1 VSASRPVLP
10 PSLAL
15 RLRYSFHFYLFLSG
29 KRVNNFDFAKQPED
43 AAEAVAAAAAA
54 VESVR
59 TQPAETPV
67 STPSGLS
74 INTSPDIVS
83 SDHGDSGK
91 GDASHLKKSDRIR
104 ELEQEVF
111 ELKKRLERSESRVVS

>member
-1 VSASRPVLP
+1 VLP

-15 RLRYSFHFYLFLSG
+15 RLRYCFHFYLFFSG
-29 KRVNNFDFAKQPED
+29 NRESNFEFATQPED